1 MRKPPFLVSYALMTW
16 DEILGLALCLLVMG
30 VGLVGTML
38 PGLPGTPLVFLAAFG
53 HRLYFGEHG
62 AADWVLWA
70 LGLLAG
76 FSLLVDYFLTVL
88 GARRFGASWK
98 GILGAVIGGGVGI
111 LFGLPGVFLGPLIG
125 ALLFE
130 LAGGRKLRD
139 SARAG
144 LGAALGLVA
153 GTIGRMACCLAMIG
167 LFAISVLAR
176 SH

>member
-1 MRKPPFLVSYALMTW
+1 MTW
-16 DEILGLALCLLVMG
+16 DEIVGLTLCLLVMAF
-30 VGLVGTML
+30 GLVGTML

-62 AADWVLWA
+62 ASDWVLWA
-70 LGLLAG
+70 LGLLTV
-76 FSLLVDYFLTVL
+76 FSLVMDFVVTAL
-88 GARRFGASWK
+88 GAKHLGASWK
-98 GILGAVIGGGVGI
+98 GILGAVVGGGVGI
-111 LFGLPGVFLGPLIG
+111 FFALPGVLLGPLIG

-144 LGAALGLVA
+144 LGAALGLIV
-153 GTIGRMACCLAMIG
+153 GTIGRMACCIAMIG
-167 LFAISVLAR
+167 LFAINILTR